1 MKKEKKV
8 IINSCC
14 ESSYKKQFVFTND
27 NVQNIANSF
36 LSYVLSC
43 EKTVFSTD
51 NNYQFDILLCDNDFI
66 HNINKEYRQKD
77 CPTDVITFA
86 LYFDSDEKIIV
97 DNNISLGQII
107 ISCDKVF
114 EQAKENNVTPEYE
127 FKNLLA
133 HGILHLLGY
142 DHLSD
147 ETLNIMLELQ
157 SKMIEE
163 ENNVKV

>member
-1 MKKEKKV
+1 M

-14 ESSYKKQFVFTND
+14 GFSYNKQFVFTAND
-27 NVQNIANSF
+27 VENISNNF
-36 LSYVLSC
+36 LSYVLNN

-51 NNYQFDILLCDNDFI
+51 NDYQFDILLCDNDFI
-66 HNINKEYRQKD
+66 HNINREYRQKD
-77 CPTDVITFA
+77 SPTDVITFA
-86 LYFDSDEKIIV
+86 LYVDSDEKIVV

-133 HGILHLLGY
+133 HGVLHLLGY
-142 DHLSD
+142 DHNTD
-147 ETLNIMLELQ
+147 ETLNDMLELQ

-163 ENNVKV
+163 ENNVKI